1 MKSILDPSFKYRSST
16 QTNLRKTFARVRR
29 ELLAEPCR
37 QAPGERP
44 VTVKVLK
51 LEQAKREAG

>member
-1 MKSILDPSFKYRSST
+1 MKSILYPSFKYRQSK
-16 QTNLRKTFARVRR
+16 QTNLRKTFARVRGQ
-29 ELLAEPCR
+29 LLAEPCR

-51 LEQAKREAG
+51 LEHAKREAG

>member
-1 MKSILDPSFKYRSST
+1 MKSILDPSFKYRPST

-29 ELLAEPCR
+29 ELLAGPGRE
-37 QAPGERP
+37 APADRP

-51 LEQAKREAG
+51 LEHAKREAG